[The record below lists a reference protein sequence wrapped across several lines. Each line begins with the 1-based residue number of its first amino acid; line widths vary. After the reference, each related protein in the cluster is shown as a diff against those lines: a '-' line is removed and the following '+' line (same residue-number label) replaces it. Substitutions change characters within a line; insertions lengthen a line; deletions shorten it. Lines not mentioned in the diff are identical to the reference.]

1 MARVHPFQ
9 TNFTAGE
16 LSPKLHGQIDFK
28 KYNNGVE
35 TLKNMVVFPQGGA
48 TRRYGTRFVCEVKNS
63 ANTTRL
69 IPFEFNIE
77 QTYILE
83 FGNQYIRFYKDNGQ
97 ITEATKAISG
107 ITKANPAVVTTA
119 THGYSNGDHVW
130 INDVG
135 GMTELNGRR
144 FTIANVTSTTF
155 ELSGVD
161 SSNYTTY
168 TSGGTAAKVYEIAT
182 EYTSAQLAELQFAQS
197 ADVMYIVHPSHEPT
211 KLTRTGHTSWS
222 IADVDFEKGP
232 YLDTNTT
239 TTTLNPSAHTV
250 GTGRTVVASSTTGV
264 NGGDGFQSTDVGRL
278 LRFRDGH
285 AKITAVTDT
294 LNFTIEILVDLGSAT
309 ASDDWQ
315 LGAYSDTTG
324 FPRAVSFFEQRLVFA
339 GSTSYPQTIWGSQS
353 GLYENFDEG
362 DAEAADAFIYT
373 IAANR
378 VNAIR
383 WLAPS
388 KDLMVGTAG
397 SEFKVSRPT
406 GEPLQPD
413 NINIQQQTSYG
424 VYPLRPIQIGNLI
437 LFVQRQ
443 QRKVRQLYYR
453 FEDDA
458 YTAPDMTILAEHITE
473 GGITEVDYAQEPDAI
488 YWAVRS
494 DGVLLGMTFNRE
506 EDVVAWHQHTIGG
519 KTGTATVTVTDYAN
533 IPTGS
538 RIILTKSN
546 GTKVTF
552 TSEASGA
559 SAPSETNGWR
569 PNTNNDTTADNIY
582 TAINAHAD
590 FTVANPAANVV
601 TITETNPQAVG
612 FLTVETTDSTRLA
625 ATSEG
630 IAKAKSVA
638 SIPEGGEDQVWVI
651 VERVINGSTVQYVE
665 YLDSTSNMDSYLT
678 GTINSSSTSVTA
690 LDHLEGQK
698 VQILIGDAVYPPQTV
713 TNGAVTVDIPS
724 ELSSKT
730 INVGLGYVSELKTL
744 RVEAGGQAGTSQ
756 GRKKRYNEVMV
767 RLLNTVGVTI
777 NGDQLPFRTSS
788 TPMGTNIPQFT
799 GDKRVTNLGWDR
811 DGQITVEQTQPLPMT
826 ILGITGTLVT
836 SD

>member
-119 THGYSNGDHVW
+119 THGYSNGDHIW

-197 ADVMYIVHPSHEPT
+197 ADVMYIVHESHEPT

-222 IADVDFEKGP
+222 ITNVDFEKGP
-232 YLDTNTT
+232 YLDQNTT
-239 TTTLNPSAHTV
+239 STTLTSSATTV
-250 GTGRTVVASSTTGV
+250 GTGRTLTASA
-264 NGGDGFQSTDVGRL
+264 DLFASTDVGRL
-278 LRFRDGH
+278 FKLGDGH
-285 AKITAVTDT
+285 GKITG
-294 LNFTIEILVDLGSAT
+294 FTSAT
-309 ASDDWQ
+309 EVTVEVLVALTSNGTTTWS

-353 GLYENFDEG
+353 GIYENFDEG

-678 GTINSSSTSVTA
+678 GTINSSSTSVTS

-698 VQILIGDAVYPPQTV
+698 VQILIGDAVYPSQTV
-713 TNGAVTVDIPS
+713 TNGAVSVNIPS